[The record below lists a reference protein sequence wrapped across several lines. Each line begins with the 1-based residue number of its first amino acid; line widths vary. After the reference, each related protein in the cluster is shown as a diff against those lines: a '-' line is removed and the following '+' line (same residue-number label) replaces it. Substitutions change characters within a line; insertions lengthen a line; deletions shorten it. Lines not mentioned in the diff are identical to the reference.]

1 MKVKEEISN
10 IIDTLPEEFLNELLL
25 YLIQLEKASKDK
37 VKLSL
42 HLNRIL
48 IEDNVVLAKLAE

>member
-10 IIDTLPEEFLNELLL
+10 IVDTLPEEFLNELLL

>member
-10 IIDTLPEEFLNELLL
+10 IVDTLPEEFLNELLL

-48 IEDNVVLAKLAE
+48 TEDNVVLAKLAE